1 VSAATVSCDSAETN
15 TTAAAAAAATSSQTN
30 NNAYTEAAAAEDKVT
45 TCGYMLPCSAS
56 QNVLLYLFIYLFKVI
71 YILGLALQ

>member
-15 TTAAAAAAATSSQTN
+15 TTAAAAAAAATSSQTN

-56 QNVLLYLFIYLFKVI
+56 QNVLLYLFIYFRLFI
-71 YILGLALQ
+71 F